1 MNNGMDDPGSKR
13 NKKTINITHMRLL
26 LLVCKIKIAAGII
39 VGGLARGIIYIKMD
53 RSNHL
58 SYMHMYY

>member
-26 LLVCKIKIAAGII
+26 LLVCKLKIAAGII
-39 VGGLARGIIYIKMD
+39 VGGLAREVIYI
-53 RSNHL
+53 
-58 SYMHMYY
+58 